1 MENMKYL
8 IAVILLSLTAC
19 AQLKKGEMQPVKR
32 IDAKEPIYFTTCSGS
47 VEEWGSCNNKARD
60 TCKGIYEVV
69 NKLESPVGG
78 RRELTF
84 RCNQ

>member
-1 MENMKYL
+1 MKYL
-8 IAVILLSLTAC
+8 IVVILLSLSAC

-47 VEEWGSCNNKARD
+47 VEYWGSCNDKARD
-60 TCKGIYEVV
+60 TCKGAYEVV